1 MARHSRILLAA
12 VLGIACAAEAPV
24 ARADLVTPDS
34 IASPVLSSEIDD
46 SVPSGGL
53 VTNQYQGLG
62 LLFSVQRL
70 GEPAVI
76 YSTAIIQLNNRDVFT
91 GAYQA
96 TTSSGAVNHVSY
108 QSPAGVTAALVQ
120 PGTTTQAVAD
130 SVTVSLYSNGPILAQ
145 LEAFDKNG
153 RLLKTIATQVGG
165 DLFAQLGF
173 GELHFLQHFGEFLV
187 LLLQFGA
194 DLFFLRVD
202 VLLLDGVLRQLQDV
216 LIEEDVFDEEIKDLF
231 AGFVALGR
239 RHTVEGA
246 VHGRLGNGLAVDAN
260 GDARSGRRDGGDRRR
275 GRRLGRGRKARQN
288 QKRGRPPAAL
298 HPAHQQPP
306 CSERRDGGERRPRA
320 GGL

>member
-108 QSPAGVTAALVQ
+108 QSPTGVTAALVQ

-153 RLLKTIATQVGG
+153 RLLKTITTQVGG
-165 DLFAQLGF
+165 DSNTPIEFDVAGIQSVYTTAF
-173 GELHFLQHFGEFLV
+173 QPIIDPPPPGEGSIQGHPSFIW
-187 LLLQFGA
+187 
-194 DLFFLRVD
+194 
-202 VLLLDGVLRQLQDV
+202 GVSS
-216 LIEEDVFDEEIKDLF
+216 IEWHEVPEP
-231 AGFVALGR
+231 AGFVLSGLGMFALLGYALR
-239 RHTVEGA
+239 RRLMGV
-246 VHGRLGNGLAVDAN
+246 RLGV
-260 GDARSGRRDGGDRRR
+260 R
-275 GRRLGRGRKARQN
+275 GA
-288 QKRGRPPAAL
+288 
-298 HPAHQQPP
+298 
-306 CSERRDGGERRPRA
+306 
-320 GGL
+320 